1 MTVLFISSRPMP
13 RCENIT
19 AVYEAYQGDKIFNR
33 MYNRT
38 NDILSGKKDVDYDL
52 VVTDELVKE
61 SKAPVIMIYH
71 GAACGK
77 TYLLQRPDNWDTPGI
92 KAGSKLLEYVVTSSD
107 SAAAQTMTAKQCGVK
122 PDKILPFGMPRL
134 DKYVNR
140 LRPYKRMG
148 YTYLYAPTFRTL
160 DDEKFGDIDLELM
173 DLLLADGEKLL
184 IKPHMIFKREMPEN
198 HYKHIEFLSK
208 DEPSEPYI
216 FESDVL
222 ITDYSS
228 IMFDAHAMG
237 IPVVLF
243 EKDADSYLKDPGMC
257 MSYPNGYASRHT
269 QYETEL
275 VSLCRSAAILGPKEE
290 DLKCKELTVNMCDG
304 HATERICDLI
314 DKMLEDYCV

>member
-19 AVYEAYQGDKIFNR
+19 SVYEAYQGEKVFDR
-33 MYNRT
+33 MHDRT
-38 NDILSGKKDVDYDL
+38 SSFLKNGDYDL

-77 TYLLQRPDNWDTPGI
+77 TYLLQRPRNWDTPGI
-92 KAGSKLLEYVVTSSD
+92 EAGSKLLAYVVTSAD
-107 SAAAQTMTAKQCGVK
+107 STAAMTMTAHQCGVK

-134 DKYVNR
+134 DKYVNK
-140 LRPYKRMG
+140 LRPYRRKD
-148 YTYLYAPTFRTL
+148 YTYLYAPTFRKL
-160 DDEKFGDIDLELM
+160 DDEKFGDIDLDLM
-173 DLLLADGEKLL
+173 DFMLTNNEKLL
-184 IKPHMIFKREMPEN
+184 IKPHMIFKREIPEN
-198 HYKHIEFLSK
+198 HYKHIEFISK

-216 FESDVL
+216 FNSDVL

-237 IPVVLF
+237 VPVVLF
-243 EKDADSYLKDPGMC
+243 EKDAKDYLKNPGMC
-257 MSYPNGYASRHT
+257 MAYPNSYASRHT
-269 QYETEL
+269 QSEVEL
-275 VSLCRSAAILGPKEE
+275 VSLCRTAVALGPKSE
-290 DLKCKELTVNMCDG
+290 DLKCKEITVNMCDG